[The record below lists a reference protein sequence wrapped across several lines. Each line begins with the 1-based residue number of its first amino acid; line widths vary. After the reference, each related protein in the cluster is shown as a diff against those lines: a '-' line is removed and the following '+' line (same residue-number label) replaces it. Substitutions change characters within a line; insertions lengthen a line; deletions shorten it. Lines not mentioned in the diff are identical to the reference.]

1 MSASAS
7 ASLCES
13 RLAASLDHPN
23 VVSVY
28 DAGEADGRLFIAMR
42 YVEDGVDLRTL
53 LREAAPLAPERVVG
67 IAAQLAEALDAAHQR
82 GLVHRDVKPS
92 NVLLDQR
99 SDRDH
104 AYLADFGLTHSPATA
119 APRTGSSWAP
129 SSMSDQGVERRDDTA
144 PRRLDALTLGERGD
158 TLHVRRTNRARV
170 VDRHVERTEAP
181 FDLRERGIDRRAVAD
196 VRLDGEAGAEFVDN
210 LLGRSDAHV
219 QDGHRR
225 ALGGEPAAD
234 RRADA

>member
-7 ASLCES
+7 ASLRES

-23 VVSVY
+23 VVPVY
-28 DAGEADGRLFIAMR
+28 DAGEADGRMFIAMR

-92 NVLLDQR
+92 NVLLDQQ

-104 AYLADFGLTHSPATA
+104 PLPGRVRAHAQPGHRGPADGQFMGTVVYV
-119 APRTGSSWAP
+119 GS
-129 SSMSDQGVERRDDTA
+129 G
-144 PRRLDALTLGERGD
+144 
-158 TLHVRRTNRARV
+158 
-170 VDRHVERTEAP
+170 
-181 FDLRERGIDRRAVAD
+181 RRAA
-196 VRLDGEAGAEFVDN
+196 
-210 LLGRSDAHV
+210 
-219 QDGHRR
+219 
-225 ALGGEPAAD
+225 
-234 RRADA
+234 

>member
-23 VVSVY
+23 VVPVY

-92 NVLLDQR
+92 NVC
-99 SDRDH
+99 S
-104 AYLADFGLTHSPATA
+104 TSEATA
-119 APRTGSSWAP
+119 TTPTWPTSGSRTARPPR
-129 SSMSDQGVERRDDTA
+129 
-144 PRRLDALTLGERGD
+144 PRG
-158 TLHVRRTNRARV
+158 
-170 VDRHVERTEAP
+170 
-181 FDLRERGIDRRAVAD
+181 RAV
-196 VRLDGEAGAEFVDN
+196 
-210 LLGRSDAHV
+210 H
-219 QDGHRR
+219 GHRR
-225 ALGGEPAAD
+225 LCRIRASSGVTTRPPAAST
-234 RRADA
+234 R